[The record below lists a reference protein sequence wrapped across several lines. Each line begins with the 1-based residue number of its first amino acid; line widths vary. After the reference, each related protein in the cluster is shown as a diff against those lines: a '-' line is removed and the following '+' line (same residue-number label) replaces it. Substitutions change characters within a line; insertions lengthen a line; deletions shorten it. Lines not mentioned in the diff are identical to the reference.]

1 MPGPQVHVS
10 GAVAPELIALC
21 GARGLPLHVFSWGPT
36 IARAGLTR
44 DAAYLVR
51 PDGYVALAE
60 PEASAAKLKA
70 YLDEWGVIAAATS
83 SRRPASQ

>member
-1 MPGPQVHVS
+1 MHVY

-21 GARGLPLHVFSWGPT
+21 GARGLPLNVFSWGPT
-36 IARAGLTR
+36 IARAGLAR
-44 DAAYLVR
+44 NAVDLVR

-83 SRRPASQ
+83 SRRPASH

>member
-1 MPGPQVHVS
+1 MTQAWRDLHWQSRDGLRLH
-10 GAVAPELIALC
+10 
-21 GARGLPLHVFSWGPT
+21 ARDYAGDAAKLPVVCIP
-36 IARAGLTR
+36 GLTR
-44 DAAYLVR
+44 NAAYLVR

-83 SRRPASQ
+83 SRRPASH